1 MSNSSLSTDPPDF
14 ADPQA
19 GESPDVPMTAFDL
32 DALSEASDR
41 YALTPGEPVRRPR
54 PNVTIALLGS
64 LMVGAALT
72 LAGRFDF
79 LGTAKIEISSE
90 ASAEQLT
97 QYRKELL
104 AYAWDRQTAE
114 ASGSS
119 ASDRWGVEASAGNV
133 LLLTVL
139 SGSRSEAEQRAARF
153 AEGFCSEKSTEAR
166 NTRETPGQA
175 ETVLAEYVAEL
186 AEKMGAAQ
194 RELDSL
200 VDLPGKDPFQ
210 EHKALRVRW
219 DRMRNEFN
227 DVRERLAV
235 ASREEARLRITPG
248 PTYGLVRSEDRT
260 RMIEADRALQ
270 QDLRELVVNL
280 AEIKQYAQGVW
291 RKSVAPLDQ
300 LRVAAESL
308 VDVAAPSVKRAA
320 SPRTKR
326 QAEGL
331 VTASETYLEEIRSFT
346 DRWHQRF
353 SALEKL
359 DVDPLSEAIL
369 ADLERIRNLL
379 NGFLFDAGKQLASL
393 RDRVRS
399 IGEDPSEDA
408 RHHVFLSNLT
418 RAFQTVPSVHHRF
431 EFAARRIEGPNNFRL
446 DAAVTSASGLRH
458 RSQEQVGRIE
468 EVLRAKATERDR
480 KDRLER
486 VASAERLVRDL
497 RSETDRVVDMM
508 LAIQKEFNLTA
519 DRGEAFSRAVL
530 KMEVT
535 AGRLKLFQA
544 DMQRNHR
551 RIRELAADR
560 VAVAESTG
568 VRFVGTEPVSGP
580 VNLRERLGFWGLAT
594 TLTFA
599 TAVIGQWWIIR
610 RAVPGLPQRRTSS
623 NRSVW
628 RSAKKRL
635 PRSDPATEA
644 VHSPIRMD

>member
-1 MSNSSLSTDPPDF
+1 M
-14 ADPQA
+14 
-19 GESPDVPMTAFDL
+19 
-32 DALSEASDR
+32 
-41 YALTPGEPVRRPR
+41 
-54 PNVTIALLGS
+54 
-64 LMVGAALT
+64 
-72 LAGRFDF
+72 
-79 LGTAKIEISSE
+79 
-90 ASAEQLT
+90 
-97 QYRKELL
+97 
-104 AYAWDRQTAE
+104 
-114 ASGSS
+114 
-119 ASDRWGVEASAGNV
+119 
-133 LLLTVL
+133 
-139 SGSRSEAEQRAARF
+139 
-153 AEGFCSEKSTEAR
+153 
-166 NTRETPGQA
+166 
-175 ETVLAEYVAEL
+175 
-186 AEKMGAAQ
+186 
-194 RELDSL
+194 
-200 VDLPGKDPFQ
+200 
-210 EHKALRVRW
+210 
-219 DRMRNEFN
+219 
-227 DVRERLAV
+227 
-235 ASREEARLRITPG
+235 
-248 PTYGLVRSEDRT
+248 
-260 RMIEADRALQ
+260 
-270 QDLRELVVNL
+270 
-280 AEIKQYAQGVW
+280 
-291 RKSVAPLDQ
+291 
-300 LRVAAESL
+300 
-308 VDVAAPSVKRAA
+308 
-320 SPRTKR
+320 
-326 QAEGL
+326 
-331 VTASETYLEEIRSFT
+331 TASETYLEEIRSFT

-468 EVLRAKATERDR
+468 EVLRAEATERDR

-568 VRFVGTEPVSGP
+568 VRFIGTEPVSGP

-594 TLTFA
+594 GLTFA

-610 RAVPGLPQRRTSS
+610 RAVPGLPQRRTLS
-623 NRSVW
+623 NRGVW

>member
-1 MSNSSLSTDPPDF
+1 
-14 ADPQA
+14 
-19 GESPDVPMTAFDL
+19 MTAFDL
-32 DALSEASDR
+32 DALSAASDR
-41 YALTPGEPVRRPR
+41 YALTPVEPVRRPR
-54 PNVTIALLGS
+54 PSVMIALLGS

-72 LAGRFDF
+72 LAGRFEF
-79 LGTAKIEISSE
+79 LGTAKIEISRD
-90 ASAEQLT
+90 ASAEQRT

-104 AYAWDRQTAE
+104 AYAWDRQTTE
-114 ASGSS
+114 GSGSS
-119 ASDRWGVEASAGNV
+119 ALDRWGAEASAGNV

-139 SGSRSEAEQRAARF
+139 SGSRSAATQRATRF
-153 AEGFCSEKSTEAR
+153 AQGFCSEMSTEAR
-166 NTRETPGQA
+166 NARETPGQA
-175 ETVLAEYVAEL
+175 EAVLAEYVAEL
-186 AEKMGAAQ
+186 AEKMDAAQ

-200 VDLPGKDPFQ
+200 VDLPGEDPFR

-219 DRMRNEFN
+219 DKMRSEFN

-235 ASREEARLRITPG
+235 ASREEARLRTNPEA
-248 PTYGLVRSEDRT
+248 THGLVHSEDRT
-260 RMIEADRALQ
+260 RVIEADAALQ

-280 AEIKQYAQGVW
+280 SEVKQFAQQVW
-291 RKSVAPLDQ
+291 RKSVAPLDL

-331 VTASETYLEEIRSFT
+331 VAASETYLEEIRSFT
-346 DRWHQRF
+346 DRWHRRF

-369 ADLERIRNLL
+369 AELEHIRNLL

-431 EFAARRIEGPNNFRL
+431 EFVARRIEGPNNFRL
-446 DAAVTSASGLRH
+446 DAAVTSASGLRY
-458 RSQEQVGRIE
+458 RSQERVGKIE
-468 EVLRAKATERDR
+468 EVLRAEATQRDR
-480 KDRLER
+480 KIRLER
-486 VASAERLVRDL
+486 VAAAEQLVRDL
-497 RSETDRVVDMM
+497 RSKTDRVVDMM

-544 DMQRNHR
+544 GLHRNQR

-560 VAVAESTG
+560 IAVAESIG
-568 VRFVGTEPVSGP
+568 VRFVGTEPVTGP
-580 VNLRERLGFWGLAT
+580 ENLRERLGFGGLAAA
-594 TLTFA
+594 LTFA

-610 RAVPGLPQRRTSS
+610 RAAPGLPEQRTSLS
-623 NRSVW
+623 RSVW

-635 PRSDPATEA
+635 PRRGGPAA
-644 VHSPIRMD
+644 AKVHNPIRMD